1 MVLELT
7 DKKGI
12 FLLIAYKTSRPTIL
26 VMLPFLV
33 ISYVVGIIYSSLEP
47 LLYLFPSSGEEYS
60 LQILEGVIL
69 VSVTIASSFLI
80 VLAIRKNLVKVLKII
95 YAVIF
100 FISSVSIFWIHGY
113 FLEVSFSMNSY
124 WLEIVLAVLGSVVG
138 VITVYAIILEKSGT
152 MLKNSLVLILG
163 LAMGTVFGSV
173 FPIASFLSLL
183 ICISL
188 FDIYSVFRG
197 PINQLLKKTNMSLSV
212 DKTSIMKPS
221 IAIGIGDFVFYSSL
235 VTFITKDLG
244 PILGFIT
251 IIGILVGIKITENM
265 LTKYGKFP
273 GLPIPVFLSLLL
285 VLFGW
290 IVSKYVVLF

>member
-1 MVLELT
+1 MT

-26 VMLPFLV
+26 VMMPFLV
-33 ISYVVGIIYSSLEP
+33 ISYIVGIIYSSIEP
-47 LLYLFPSSGEEYS
+47 LLYLFPSSGEVYS
-60 LQILEGVIL
+60 FQILEGVIL

-80 VLAIRKNLVKVLKII
+80 IIAIRKNLVKLLKII
-95 YAVIF
+95 YAFIF

-113 FLEVSFSMNSY
+113 LLEVSFSMSSF
-124 WLEIVLAVLGSVVG
+124 WLEILLAVIGFIVG
-138 VITVYAIILEKSGT
+138 GFTVYAIILEKSGII
-152 MLKNSLVLILG
+152 LKNSLIFILG

-188 FDIYSVFRG
+188 FDIYSVFKG
-197 PINQLLKKTNMSLSV
+197 PINQLLKKTNMSLST
-212 DKTSIMKPS
+212 DKTLAMKTS

-235 VTFITKDLG
+235 VTFVTKDLG
-244 PILGFIT
+244 PILGFTT
-251 IIGILVGIKITENM
+251 IVGILVGIKMTENM
-265 LTKYGKFP
+265 LIRYGRFP

-290 IVSKYVVLF
+290 VVSKYIVFF